1 MIIIAP
7 TAVQKWTE
15 AKAMAETINE
25 ITLQRRTDL
34 NDRQML
40 VNLLLTI
47 EQASEENFETYGA
60 NPIFDEVAGGNVRF
74 AMIKTFYGEKIH
86 DMIFFAKDETK
97 RNKVLIDAL
106 SSIQSFV
113 DGLPKTDIE
122 KAHEI
127 LSKLYEA
134 RRRTT

>member
-1 MIIIAP
+1 
-7 TAVQKWTE
+7 
-15 AKAMAETINE
+15 MAETINE

-134 RRRTT
+134 RRRTA